1 MTVAAPDHNASG
13 TSTSV
18 TWRNVRVTSDE
29 GDPRSFAIGGTPATA
44 VVLAATALY
53 PAGTR
58 PDLVISGINDGDNA
72 GPLRAVSGTVGGARV
87 VLRDGEV
94 VRARTALNVNY
105 PALPV
110 ERVRGAVVTRQSRLG
125 DLHVQYVDSG
135 NGEYSAR
142 LTPMS
147 VASDD
152 VDSDRSRLDAGYVT
166 VTPVSAALDDDEA
179 PRRALARRLR
189 KLDP

>member
-1 MTVAAPDHNASG
+1 MTRDA
-13 TSTSV
+13 
-18 TWRNVRVTSDE
+18 
-29 GDPRSFAIGGTPATA
+29 RSFAIRGTPATA

-72 GPLRAVSGTVGGARV
+72 GPLLAVSGTVGAALAGTILLDPPVPGIAFNAPRPD
-87 VLRDGEV
+87 RGEPLDSHGNRAHLAQAADYF
-94 VRARTALNVNY
+94 VRF
-105 PALPV
+105 V

-135 NGEYSAR
+135 NGEYSSR

-166 VTPVSAALDDDEA
+166 VTPVSAALDDDAA